1 VELLKAVARQRLA
14 AGQGV
19 LELGPGF
26 GAAGGAALPITS
38 SRMGVLLDALDH
50 GYEVLGLGR
59 AAGRDQGFRQL
70 VKARIIE
77 PVSKLDSLR
86 VLEEASV
93 VPPSYATL
101 KRRLP
106 VYAKD
111 TFRRALSAACAAHAR
126 LGRATPVLYDVT
138 TLCFETDEGDG
149 FRESGFSKERRLEPQ
164 ITVGC

>member
-1 VELLKAVARQRLA
+1 MQIVYSFHRGSRQIEHIGSAHDDAGVELLKAVARQRLA

-26 GAAGGAALPITS
+26 GTAEGAALPITA
-38 SRMGVLLDALDH
+38 SRMGVLLDALAR

-59 AAGRDQGFRQL
+59 AAGRDEVFRQL
-70 VKARIIE
+70 VTARIIE

-86 VLEEASV
+86 VLEEAGV
-93 VPPSYATL
+93 VPPSYATV

-111 TFRRALSAACAAHAR
+111 AFRQGLSAACAAHAR
-126 LGRATPVLYDVT
+126 LGL
-138 TLCFETDEGDG
+138 G
-149 FRESGFSKERRLEPQ
+149 
-164 ITVGC
+164 